1 MSDCEHDLI
10 VLAIGSSLLILLF
23 MGSTIYF
30 AYWVHRLR
38 EMLLKEWDEQE

>member
-1 MSDCEHDLI
+1 MSDCEHDFV

-30 AYWVHRLR
+30 AYWTHRLR
-38 EMLLKEWDEQE
+38 EMLLREWDKNE